1 MYLPS
6 NQANLPSIHH
16 IFLYHSLPA
25 NLPPPSCISTFQPL
39 HIATADSICLTP
51 IALNLSDNIGS
62 FFPAQKGLLP
72 RPSLHSRP
80 MLFLFRASPV
90 TQSNRR
96 RSLSPPL
103 TLHQCPTAPSA
114 WNILWNLRLSLSSGS
129 LISSD
134 VATKVHIGQLVS
146 SYAAS
151 SVSEAAIISAAVAT
165 SSMNCGTCVP
175 VTITRVQTVTVTVDS
190 SKRCRRVIYNMRS
203 DSRRRLLINRVTSC
217 IRNTCDFGAI

>member
-1 MYLPS
+1 M
-6 NQANLPSIHH
+6 A
-16 IFLYHSLPA
+16 
-25 NLPPPSCISTFQPL
+25 
-39 HIATADSICLTP
+39 
-51 IALNLSDNIGS
+51 
-62 FFPAQKGLLP
+62 
-72 RPSLHSRP
+72 
-80 MLFLFRASPV
+80 
-90 TQSNRR
+90 QSNRR
-96 RSLSPPL
+96 GSLSPPV

-114 WNILWNLRLSLSSGS
+114 WNILWNLRLSLSNGS

-134 VATKVHIGQLVS
+134 VATKVHIGQLAS